1 MKISI
6 MQPTYLPWS
15 GYFSM
20 IKNADIFVFLD
31 DVQFDKRSW
40 QQRNRILLNKKETF
54 LTVPVISKKKLNQK
68 INEVKINDSED
79 WSKNHFMKIY
89 HAYGKSR
96 FFKEFI
102 ERLEKA
108 YNRNFI
114 NLIDL
119 NIFLIDQICSYLEIK
134 TKIILSS
141 SISNEFIKEKKLLE
155 ICKKLDATEYI
166 APQGSKEYIDNGK
179 VFLESNINFSYYNFN
194 VKEYD
199 QFNSKKFIPYLSIID
214 LIFNNGSKS
223 KEYI

>member
-1 MKISI
+1 
-6 MQPTYLPWS
+6 
-15 GYFSM
+15 
-20 IKNADIFVFLD
+20 
-31 DVQFDKRSW
+31 
-40 QQRNRILLNKKETF
+40 
-54 LTVPVISKKKLNQK
+54 
-68 INEVKINDSED
+68 
-79 WSKNHFMKIY
+79 MKIY

-141 SISNEFIKEKKLLE
+141 SISNEFTKEKKLLE

-194 VKEYD
+194 IKEYD

-214 LIFNNGSKS
+214 LIFNNGSRS